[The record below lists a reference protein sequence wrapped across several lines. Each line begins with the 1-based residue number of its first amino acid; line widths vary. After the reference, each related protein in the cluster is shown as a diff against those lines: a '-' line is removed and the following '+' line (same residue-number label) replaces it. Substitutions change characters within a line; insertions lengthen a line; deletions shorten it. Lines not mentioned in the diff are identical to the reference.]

1 MLWLKLPPIS
11 AVLYQEYFVLSSKG
25 KTQLLDDGFR
35 SPRWEFLFSYNNS
48 LPKEGSWIGTHTSSV
63 PCKAMASLE
72 LVWCPLLM
80 HPLDLFAFIC
90 TVGNCKDF
98 MRAITKKASQE
109 GIPGGL
115 CCFQFGRFASWG
127 FFCFS
132 LLANTSWKYFRSGLH
147 FYFLFSLKDVF
158 AILSRIFL
166 YGTLV

>member
-25 KTQLLDDGFR
+25 KTQLLDAGFR

-48 LPKEGSWIGTHTSSV
+48 LPKEGSWIGTHTSSM

-98 MRAITKKASQE
+98 MRAITNKASQE

-127 FFCFS
+127 FFCLFFLCLQI
-132 LLANTSWKYFRSGLH
+132 LLENTLYQACIFI
-147 FYFLFSLKDVF
+147 FLFSLKDVF
-158 AILSRIFL
+158 AILSRIFSL
-166 YGTLV
+166 WY